1 MVMIMMLMTW
11 RECDIVWVIL
21 FYTILSIHN
30 MKRETE
36 TGRERERERERERLT
51 YNM

>member
-1 MVMIMMLMTW
+1 MVMIMMLMSW

-30 MKRETE
+30 IK
-36 TGRERERERERERLT
+36 REREREREREKG
-51 YNM
+51 